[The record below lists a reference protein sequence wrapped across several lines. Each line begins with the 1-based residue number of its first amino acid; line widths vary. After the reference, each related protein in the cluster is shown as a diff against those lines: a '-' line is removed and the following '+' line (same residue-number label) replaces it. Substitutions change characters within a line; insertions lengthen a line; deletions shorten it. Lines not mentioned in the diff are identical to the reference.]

1 MYIVARRGLLGR
13 DNIGEREASLQF
25 NSWTRLVVGILLF
38 LLFVVILFYYFVD
51 V

>member
-1 MYIVARRGLLGR
+1 MYIVARRGLLG